1 MFKSMFPMNENW
13 FKVSKKEKD
22 TSPIL
27 ECCRG
32 IFLVNFDFFPD
43 RTGASLQREKKIF
56 HSYTNIHKQTQFKW
70 VPITFSE

>member
-13 FKVSKKEKD
+13 FKVRKKEKD

-56 HSYTNIHKQTQFKW
+56 HSYINIHKQTRFKW

>member
-1 MFKSMFPMNENW
+1 MNENW

-32 IFLVNFDFFPD
+32 ILLVNFDFF
-43 RTGASLQREKKIF
+43 RTELEPPCKEKKNY
-56 HSYTNIHKQTQFKW
+56 SYTNIHKQTRFKL
-70 VPITFSE
+70 VPITFSK

>member
-1 MFKSMFPMNENW
+1 MFPMNENW

-32 IFLVNFDFFPD
+32 ISLLILIFFQTELEPPCK
-43 RTGASLQREKKIF
+43 EKKKYFI
-56 HSYTNIHKQTQFKW
+56 HTQTYTNKPDLNGFLLLFLNKI
-70 VPITFSE
+70 